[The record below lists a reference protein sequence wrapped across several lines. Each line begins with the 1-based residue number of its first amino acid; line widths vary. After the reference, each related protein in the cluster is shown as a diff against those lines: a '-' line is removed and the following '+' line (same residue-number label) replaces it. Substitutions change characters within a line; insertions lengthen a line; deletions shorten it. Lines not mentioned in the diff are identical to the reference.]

1 MGRFGNS
8 GSHDRRKESR
18 RSDRMRTIE
27 AETEGETMTT
37 TKWKSR
43 TIRTTSRASVKP
55 VTAYVTTKGS
65 TAYLIVEF
73 EARKKNPGGPSTR
86 VLQYRCDA
94 ITDGADMDIVDLYF
108 YRVDNRHFIY
118 LVRNISR
125 RDTLEECMDDV
136 EADMAEQEK

>member
-1 MGRFGNS
+1 
-8 GSHDRRKESR
+8 
-18 RSDRMRTIE
+18 MRTIE
-27 AETEGETMTT
+27 AEAEGETMTT
-37 TKWKSR
+37 TKWESR
-43 TIRTTSRASVKP
+43 TIKTTSRTDVRP
-55 VTAYVTTKGS
+55 VVAYVTTKGS

-73 EARKKNPGGPSTR
+73 EARVKNPDGPSTIE
-86 VLQYRCDA
+86 LQYRCDA

-136 EADMAEQEK
+136 IADMEER